1 MASSSKAYG
10 RSLRYTRCPQLFS
23 TWSWMKW
30 CATGYIWCCTGGMYG
45 WGREVLHRAAFLC
58 TDDSLGTSTD
68 PDWLKGAFDAL
79 TWLLDSLWLQTY
91 VVKKVG
97 IIYRPFRTVVTQS
110 EAAYNQWMTVEVLNY
125 WSRQCLFVKFPDCG
139 EDLVVGSLASHCQTH
154 RGIGL
159 GYQLDTPAGETYTY
173 RISFPIAAGPQ
184 D

>member
-1 MASSSKAYG
+1 
-10 RSLRYTRCPQLFS
+10 
-23 TWSWMKW
+23 
-30 CATGYIWCCTGGMYG
+30 MYG

-110 EAAYNQWMTVEVLNY
+110 
-125 WSRQCLFVKFPDCG
+125 
-139 EDLVVGSLASHCQTH
+139 
-154 RGIGL
+154 
-159 GYQLDTPAGETYTY
+159 
-173 RISFPIAAGPQ
+173 
-184 D
+184 